1 MNFVK
6 YDAFVIRLFL
16 RILPTQFYICTYIF
30 LLTCI
35 CLVGCSDKVT
45 LPSAEQLIEFEN
57 AGPVPPSIDMDR
69 LVRAKISSGPYRVV
83 PNEVLELTMP
93 AILRVVTTDEA
104 DGAGRDAVYIC
115 RVSETGV
122 ITLPIV
128 GEIQVAGKTLA
139 QIESAVVDAYY
150 PEYALTLP
158 SVFARVMEYKTAK
171 VSISGAVQTP
181 GIYSLRN
188 DQMSLVALI
197 MEAGGIIDEGAAL
210 IRIIHSEN
218 YDDYGSREIFEKEI
232 ENTKKEKYEPFNTAL
247 VEPSAST
254 LQLRENDVQFSYK
267 QLSKR
272 STAGVMKITFNNKIL
287 FNEQMDVT
295 SEIERL
301 VLLKQLSWK
310 EPRVSIDDV
319 GRKLSALAKEVKSI
333 YRKTEDDS
341 SSISESISSYTNM
354 NNTWDMKDTL
364 HEKEQTTP
372 GTRTFVNKTATWP
385 RAKPKL
391 FRPDYDRHNGIN
403 NVLNKNIYSNTDSYT
418 DNSERNIN
426 INKAINKELLEIL
439 DLVSSKNNV
448 DEEKKN
454 ELPGHESIILPVKGF
469 NIPFVDVKLQEG
481 DSVIV
486 ERLEQPLFSVVGLVS
501 RPGNFPYPPD
511 VEYNLMQALAFA
523 GGLDPSAE
531 PRYAT
536 IYRLNPDGT
545 IVSAAFEIVHVGNSS
560 QLTDALNTLI
570 KPGDIISV
578 EHTPRTRTKVFLDS
592 IFRIN
597 IGTYFSLNDAW
608 DD

>member
-6 YDAFVIRLFL
+6 YDAFVMRSFL
-16 RILPTQFYICTYIF
+16 RILSTQFYICACIF
-30 LLTCI
+30 LLLCI
-35 CLVGCSDKVT
+35 YLVGCSDKIT
-45 LPSAEQLIEFEN
+45 LPSADQLTEFEN
-57 AGPVPPSIDMDR
+57 AGPPPPSIDMDR
-69 LVRAKISSGPYRVV
+69 LARAKIDSGPYRVV

-93 AILRVVTTDEA
+93 AILRIVTTDEA

-115 RVSETGV
+115 RISENGT

-128 GEIQVAGKTLA
+128 GEIQVAGKSLA
-139 QIESAVVDAYY
+139 QIESTIIDAYY

-158 SVFARVMEYKTAK
+158 SVFARVLEYKTAR
-171 VSISGAVQTP
+171 VSISGAVRTP

-218 YDDYGSREIFEKEI
+218 TAEYDGREIFEKVIEHKNKEI
-232 ENTKKEKYEPFNTAL
+232 YEPLNAAL
-247 VEPSAST
+247 IKSYEPS
-254 LQLRENDVQFSYK
+254 LQSDENDVQLSYE
-267 QLSKR
+267 QLSSR

-287 FNEQMDVT
+287 FDEHMDVT

-310 EPRVSIDDV
+310 EPRVSTVDV
-319 GRKLSALAKEVKSI
+319 ERGLSALAETVKSNYDGTSI
-333 YRKTEDDS
+333 DDS
-341 SSISESISSYTNM
+341 GMNEDFNSYTNM
-354 NNTWDMKDTL
+354 NNIWVMKGSL
-364 HEKEQTTP
+364 HKKEETEQRP
-372 GTRTFVNKTATWP
+372 IFFANNTATWLQAEP
-385 RAKPKL
+385 EL
-391 FRPDYDRHNGIN
+391 FKPDYKKHDSAN
-403 NVLNKNIYSNTDSYT
+403 NTLNQNIYSNMDSHNSY
-418 DNSERNIN
+418 SERDVNTK
-426 INKAINKELLEIL
+426 KAINKELLEIL
-439 DLVSSKNNV
+439 DLVTNQNTMVKDRN
-448 DEEKKN
+448 DGLLE
-454 ELPGHESIILPVKGF
+454 HESVILPVKGF

-486 ERLEQPLFSVVGLVS
+486 ERLEQPLFSVLGLVN

-531 PRYAT
+531 PRYVT
-536 IYRLNPDGT
+536 IYRLKPNGE
-545 IVSAAFEIVHVGNSS
+545 IVNAAFEVVHVGNSS
-560 QLTDALNTLI
+560 QLTDALDTRI

-578 EHTPRTRTKVFLDS
+578 EHTPRTRTKVFLDR
-592 IFRIN
+592 IFRVN
-597 IGTYFSLNDAW
+597 VGTYFSLNDAW